1 LSVPVLAVAPA
12 RALSLLPLFQSSE
25 AKVFWQLAEEGA
37 VLSLQVTAGAARR
50 AVQGPPQPGVWA
62 LDSVR
67 RAVWESE
74 QCLVSPPMA
83 PTFVEAPTWAGA
95 TED

>member
-1 LSVPVLAVAPA
+1 MPVLAVAPA
-12 RALSLLPLFQSSE
+12 RALLLLLQSSE
-25 AKVFWQLAEEGA
+25 AKVFWQLAEEA
-37 VLSLQVTAGAARR
+37 AGAARR
-50 AVQGPPQPGVWA
+50 AVQGA

-74 QCLVSPPMA
+74 QCLVSAPVA
-83 PTFVEAPTWAGA
+83 PTFVEAPRWAAA

>member
-1 LSVPVLAVAPA
+1 VLAVAPA

-25 AKVFWQLAEEGA
+25 AKVFWQLAEEAA
-37 VLSLQVTAGAARR
+37 VLSLRVGAGAARR
-50 AVQGPPQPGVWA
+50 AVQRPPQPGLWT

-74 QCLVSPPMA
+74 QCLVSAPVA
-83 PTFVEAPTWAGA
+83 PTFVEAPRWAAA